1 MFTENRFLEI
11 LIIGAIAL
19 IVVGPKDLPILMR
32 RVGQFVGKM
41 RSMANE
47 FRASFDELARQSELE
62 ELRKEVE
69 ALRTSHDT
77 AVSQIHASLDDPIS
91 GAFGET
97 TPSFM
102 MPLNPPTPTPIE
114 GAEDLRPASVVQPTV
129 PKDAPKTVRKPRATA
144 PKPPAKSAAK
154 SVAKAVKTPSK
165 AKPPAKPRAK
175 ATKAAGETA

>member
-19 IVVGPKDLPILMR
+19 IVVGPKDLPVLMR

-41 RSMANE
+41 RGMAAE

-69 ALRTSHDT
+69 ALRSSHDT
-77 AVSQIHASLDDPIS
+77 AVNQIHASLDEPIAGGYPDP
-91 GAFGET
+91 A
-97 TPSFM
+97 PSFM
-102 MPLNPPTPTPIE
+102 MPLSPPTPTAIG
-114 GAEDLRPASVVQPTV
+114 GAEDLRPASVTP
-129 PKDAPKTVRKPRATA
+129 PPAPEPAPKAVRKPRAAA
-144 PKPPAKSAAK
+144 PKTNAKSPGK
-154 SVAKAVKTPSK
+154 SPATSK
-165 AKPPAKPRAK
+165 AASIPRAK